1 LGHIFLSY
9 SREDTATMQRVR
21 DDLRA
26 EGLQVWT
33 DENLMPGSRNWQR
46 DIENALDSA
55 ASLVV
60 ILTPHAKKSEWVSKE
75 LNYAESQD
83 VRIFPILAR
92 GTEKNAVPFGFITA
106 QRVDIR
112 EESNYASEIQKLVF
126 TMRVHFGLQTLIAE
140 TPPTPPKSVEIKPAT
155 QPRPINVAEK
165 RDSTPIRFPPDVAK
179 AIVVL
184 QNRESKWWRR
194 VDAIT
199 QLGALRDRTVLRVLE
214 AYLDD
219 KDVDV
224 RRAAERGIHQITG
237 GVTVEAGV
245 VPSGL
250 LAGNSIATHISED
263 ISAPISSISPI
274 SPEETAKISAVVQ
287 AHTVHSSLGTL
298 KLVVTGP
305 TEVLRTQFIR
315 SISEIEPVTIA
326 RQIQRSDE
334 AGNEESAKVSMTFGR
349 MSIGDDLGI
358 YLFGMPSQ
366 KQFDFMWKVLGEG
379 MLGFIFIIDSTEPH
393 TFGAAREIF
402 ETFREHANVPY
413 VIAADN
419 HDHPDSVPPQII
431 RIVLRLDADDQ
442 ILLCKS
448 TDPASVRNTLLQLTY
463 QILDDME
470 L

>member
-1 LGHIFLSY
+1 MGHIFLSY
-9 SREDTATMQRVR
+9 SREDIVIMQRVR

-26 EGLQVWT
+26 EGLKVWT
-33 DENLMPGSRNWQR
+33 DENLIPGLKSWKR
-46 DIENALDSA
+46 DIQNALDNA
-55 ASLVV
+55 ACLVV
-60 ILTPHAKKSEWVSKE
+60 VLTPHAKKSEWVSEE

-92 GTEKNAVPFGFITA
+92 GTEKTAVPFGFITA

-112 EESNYASEIQKLVF
+112 DESNYKSEIQKLVF
-126 TMRVHFGLQTLIAE
+126 TMRVHFGLQTLISE
-140 TPPTPPKSVEIKPAT
+140 VPPPVPTRLDPKPTT

-199 QLGALRDRTVLRVLE
+199 QLGALRDRTVVRVLE

-224 RRAAERGIHQITG
+224 RRAAERGIQEITG
-237 GVTVEAGV
+237 TVLEPTSISTADNVPSPTVETS
-245 VPSGL
+245 VP
-250 LAGNSIATHISED
+250 I
-263 ISAPISSISPI
+263 APISK
-274 SPEETAKISAVVQ
+274 EETAKISAVVQ
-287 AHTVHSSLGTL
+287 AHTAKSSLSNL

-305 TEVLRTQFIR
+305 TEALRTQFIR

-326 RQIQRSDE
+326 REIHTPDVPE
-334 AGNEESAKVSMTFGR
+334 NEESAKVSMTFGR
-349 MSIGDDLGI
+349 MSLGDDLNI

-379 MLGFIFIIDSTEPH
+379 MLGFIFIIDSTEPQ

-413 VIAADN
+413 VITADN
-419 HDHPDSVPPQII
+419 HDHPDSVQPDII
-431 RIVLRLDADDQ
+431 RIILRLDADDR

-463 QILDDME
+463 QILDDIE

>member
-1 LGHIFLSY
+1 MGHIFLSY
-9 SREDTATMQRVR
+9 SREDIVIMQRVR

-26 EGLQVWT
+26 EGLKVWT
-33 DENLMPGSRNWQR
+33 DENLIPGLKSWKR
-46 DIENALDSA
+46 DIQNALDNA
-55 ASLVV
+55 ACLVV
-60 ILTPHAKKSEWVSKE
+60 VLTPHAKKSEWVSEE

-92 GTEKNAVPFGFITA
+92 GTEKTAVPFGFITA

-112 EESNYASEIQKLVF
+112 DESNYKSEIQKLVF
-126 TMRVHFGLQTLIAE
+126 TMRVHFGLQTLISEVPLPA
-140 TPPTPPKSVEIKPAT
+140 PTRLDPKPTT

-199 QLGALRDRTVLRVLE
+199 QLGALRDRTVVRVLE

-224 RRAAERGIHQITG
+224 RRAAERGIQEITG
-237 GVTVEAGV
+237 TVVEPTSISTADNVPSPTVETS
-245 VPSGL
+245 VP
-250 LAGNSIATHISED
+250 I
-263 ISAPISSISPI
+263 APISK
-274 SPEETAKISAVVQ
+274 EETAKISAVVQ
-287 AHTVHSSLGTL
+287 AHTAKSSLSNL

-305 TEVLRTQFIR
+305 TEALRTQFIR

-326 RQIQRSDE
+326 REIHTPDVPE
-334 AGNEESAKVSMTFGR
+334 NEESAKVSMTFGR
-349 MSIGDDLGI
+349 MSLGDDLNI

-379 MLGFIFIIDSTEPH
+379 MLGFIFIIDSTEPQ

-413 VIAADN
+413 VITADN
-419 HDHPDSVPPQII
+419 HDHPDSVQPDII
-431 RIVLRLDADDQ
+431 RIILRLDADDR